1 MRHVVHLGNR
11 ISEMPKQ
18 PARPRR
24 RASPPRRRASRTTQP
39 TALLDTGRLL
49 NLDHRLYA
57 YLIGET
63 VREPEVMARLRAETR
78 RMPDASLQIGPEQAQ
93 LMGLLVHL
101 IGARRA
107 LEIGTFTG
115 YSALAVALALPAD
128 GKMIC
133 CDVSEE
139 WTQVARRYWREAGIA
154 DRIEL

>member
-93 LMGLLVHL
+93 LMGLLC
-101 IGARRA
+101 ISSERAARSRSAPSRA
-107 LEIGTFTG
+107 IARSRSRSRF
-115 YSALAVALALPAD
+115 LP
-128 GKMIC
+128 
-133 CDVSEE
+133 
-139 WTQVARRYWREAGIA
+139 TAR
-154 DRIEL
+154 

>member
-1 MRHVVHLGNR
+1 
-11 ISEMPKQ
+11 
-18 PARPRR
+18 
-24 RASPPRRRASRTTQP
+24 
-39 TALLDTGRLL
+39 
-49 NLDHRLYA
+49 
-57 YLIGET
+57 
-63 VREPEVMARLRAETR
+63 TR

-139 WTQVARRYWREAGIA
+139 WTQVARRTRYAWTHPLFRPGNVGVRLCDERYHPTAVRIC
-154 DRIEL
+154 DRL